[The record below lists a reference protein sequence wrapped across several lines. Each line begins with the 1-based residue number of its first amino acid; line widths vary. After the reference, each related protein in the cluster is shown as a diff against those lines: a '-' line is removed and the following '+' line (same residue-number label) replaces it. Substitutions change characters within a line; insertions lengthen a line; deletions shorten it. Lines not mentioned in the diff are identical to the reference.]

1 MARTPLPGS
10 LKYPSGPLPRKLFL
24 DPRMG
29 FFFGGGGRGDGGGEI
44 KKFFDIPFIA
54 TRPYGIRCMFRI
66 NPSFV
71 ST

>member
-1 MARTPLPGS
+1 
-10 LKYPSGPLPRKLFL
+10 
-24 DPRMG
+24 MG
-29 FFFGGGGRGDGGGEI
+29 FFLGGGRGDGGGGEI

-54 TRPYGIRCMFRI
+54 TRPYGIRCMVRI